1 MDLMLQCLCGVG
13 CDGWIVFLD
22 NGAHWHRNMIYQALN
37 KHTRLVSA
45 CIVFVF
51 CGICWQKEKLWIS
64 PDLLHRQSLC
74 FIFLHI
80 PVGTINLEEIVYMLL
95 KYYNLILEY
104 FVLMCYLISN
114 KMKDVS
120 FKLISHAVHTVH
132 TPSYHIHIYRH
143 IHLPHVQ
150 PATKTYLFMHP
161 LHFCPLFCLKM
172 LLLYRATYL

>member
-1 MDLMLQCLCGVG
+1 MLQCLCGVG

-104 FVLMCYLISN
+104 FVLMCYLIQTKWRMFLSN
-114 KMKDVS
+114 LFHML
-120 FKLISHAVHTVH
+120 FILYILLHIIS
-132 TPSYHIHIYRH
+132 IY
-143 IHLPHVQ
+143 IIIS
-150 PATKTYLFMHP
+150 TYLMYN
-161 LHFCPLFCLKM
+161 
-172 LLLYRATYL
+172 LLQKPIYLCIHCTFVLYSV